1 MITLKFDWPNPIN
14 FAEPETTTP
23 ATLHLASI
31 VVVEK
36 GTVKKV
42 NQKEPV
48 DGNVNLTANDVGADP
63 AGTAEALLTPNIDFV
78 GLIDATMEI

>member
-1 MITLKFDWPNPIN
+1 MITLKFDWQNPLN
-14 FAEPETTTP
+14 FAQPETTI
-23 ATLHLASI
+23 LHLASI

-48 DGNVNLTANDVGADP
+48 DGNVTLTAEDVGADP
-63 AGTAEALLTPNIDFV
+63 AGTAEALLNTTPDYAA
-78 GLIDATMEI
+78 LIDAVWSI

>member
-48 DGNVNLTANDVGADP
+48 DGNVTLTAEDVGADP
-63 AGTAEALLTPNIDFV
+63 AGTAEALLNTTPDYAA
-78 GLIDATMEI
+78 LIDAVWSI